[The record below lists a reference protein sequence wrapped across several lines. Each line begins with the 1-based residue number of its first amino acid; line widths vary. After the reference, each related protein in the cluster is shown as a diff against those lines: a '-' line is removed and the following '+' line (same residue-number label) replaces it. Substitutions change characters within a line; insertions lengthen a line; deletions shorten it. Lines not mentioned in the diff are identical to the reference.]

1 MTHVASPNASEIVGA
16 RDWLNK
22 TAGIPKEKVV
32 GFRAPY
38 LMFDPQQREIL
49 QENGEWGVG
58 AGGGGGR
65 EEDWLGKLR
74 LHPQP
79 RHPLPRFA
87 PSPNTHLSPVAQ
99 ASHLTP
105 PSASSTPPPPP
116 PLPASACGPTPWT
129 TACPRT
135 APSGS

>member
-49 QENGEWGVG
+49 QENGFSFDSSISEQYPT
-58 AGGGGGR
+58 AT
-65 EEDWLGKLR
+65 
-74 LHPQP
+74 
-79 RHPLPRFA
+79 
-87 PSPNTHLSPVAQ
+87 S
-99 ASHLTP
+99 
-105 PSASSTPPPPP
+105 PSAGQRLWPYTMDYG
-116 PLPASACGPTPWT
+116 LPQNCAI
-129 TACPRT
+129 R
-135 APSGS
+135 